1 MQEWFLWW
9 HSRSRWL
16 FSVACQSKKWINL
29 LFIWGLI
36 TLRHKRAGSTCL
48 RKCHQCGCV
57 ATAEYKLAMGLQ
69 KWSCQIQ
76 CTWTPEFRVFFSQT
90 ESHDSF
96 CVKRGCRSVLCNWP
110 GTGGECLHPKALK
123 LKKSVRHSWPWRTAA
138 PVMIRK
144 LNGINKTSNTCH
156 KQMLKAGFLGKCKA
170 KSAYSIL
177 TEIKYLSWVL
187 LS

>member
-110 GTGGECLHPKALK
+110 GTGG
-123 LKKSVRHSWPWRTAA
+123 
-138 PVMIRK
+138 
-144 LNGINKTSNTCH
+144 GIFTSQSTEVEEKCEAQLTVKNSCTCYDQKTQRNKQN
-156 KQMLKAGFLGKCKA
+156 F
-170 KSAYSIL
+170 
-177 TEIKYLSWVL
+177 
-187 LS
+187 